1 MLYHKT
7 GIPKESEIVLCTVT
21 RVQSHSVF
29 VKLDLYDNKSAM
41 LHISEV
47 SPGRIR
53 NLREYVQEG
62 KVIVCKVLS
71 VNQQRGHIDVSLR
84 RVTEMQ
90 RQGLLNSYK
99 QEQKAEKLLQNF
111 CTEKKKDFTA
121 TYNELV
127 KVIGEQ
133 FEFIHQAFNQ
143 YALGE
148 YAFPASGMPQADH
161 TAFLAYLK
169 TKIKPPQVEITG
181 KFKIISYANNGAEI
195 IRDTLVKAVESTD
208 KKQLSLTYGG
218 GGYYNVRIVSE
229 DFKSAEKVLREITEV
244 IEPVFKDEKNAAY
257 EFTRN
262 EGKQLSD

>member
-7 GIPKESEIVLCTVT
+7 GFPNEAEIVLCTVT

-29 VKLDLYDNKSAM
+29 VKLDLYEGKSAM

-53 NLREYVQEG
+53 NLREFVQEG

-71 VNQQRGHIDVSLR
+71 VNPLKGHIDVSLR

-111 CTEKKKDFTA
+111 CTEKKRDFVA
-121 TYNELV
+121 TYNTMVQTLGG
-127 KVIGEQ
+127 K
-133 FEFIHQAFNQ
+133 FEFLNQAFNGFVQ
-143 YALGE
+143 GTYD
-148 YAFPASGMPQADH
+148 FPASGLPPEEH
-161 TAFLAYLK
+161 TAFHAYLK

-181 KFKIISYANNGAEI
+181 KFKIISFDDNGVNL
-195 IRDTLVKAVESTD
+195 IRDALIKAVAVDTIHM
-208 KKQLSLTYGG
+208 QLTYGG
-218 GGYYNVRIVSE
+218 GGYYNIRITTE
-229 DFKSAEKVLREITEV
+229 DFKTAEKILRDVVEI
-244 IEPVFKDEKNAAY
+244 IEPVFKDNKNAQY

-262 EGKQLSD
+262 EGKQISE